1 MERKIADTSQK
12 LEREHDP
19 LRRLELFQ
27 RRVNFQDELADLPDE
42 GAYEQLEQDFIA
54 LLPAYSAEHGIS
66 HQAWREAGVPARVLR
81 DAGMTRS

>member
-1 MERKIADTSQK
+1 LERRIADTGQK

-27 RRVNFQDELADLPDE
+27 RRIAFQDELADLPDE
-42 GAYEQLEQDFIA
+42 EAYEQLEREFVA

-66 HQAWREAGVPARVLR
+66 RQAWREAGVPARVLR
-81 DAGMTRS
+81 AAGIP